1 MLWFNNWPIEQRRRV
16 FPSTLP
22 QGMLSVHFLLAGQKK
37 VNMGFL
43 FLIVEK
49 ESKIAPPAFY
59 PIKALLD

>member
-1 MLWFNNWPIEQRRRV
+1 
-16 FPSTLP
+16 LP

-49 ESKIAPPAFY
+49 ESKMVFP
-59 PIKALLD
+59 LLFLKTKREKISQGWNRKKESKWQK